1 MFCGHRRSADATKRR
16 NKMCLWSTAGTPELP
31 GQAPPD
37 TRMGP
42 RPHSSLNPTPFDN
55 IPAAPSGLANA
66 SRPHSKL
73 RARSPLSDEFCAGNP
88 RLVTTYARNSPS
100 FTPVHSHAAA
110 LKSSG
115 AFFRVMDGERC
126 RKRPARGR
134 NALRASQGVRQRGV
148 MVNKNAWNFNEDVCQ
163 LEKNLIH
170 TI

>member
-1 MFCGHRRSADATKRR
+1 VSLEYRRHARTSWSGSARHPHG
-16 NKMCLWSTAGTPELP
+16 TA
-31 GQAPPD
+31 APLLVKSD
-37 TRMGP
+37 
-42 RPHSSLNPTPFDN
+42 PFDN
-55 IPAAPSGLANA
+55 IPAAPGGLANA